1 MANIHVNPTRM
12 ELTRLKKK
20 RIMAVRGHKLLK
32 DKRDELMK
40 QFISMVEEN
49 KILREKVEKSIKK
62 ANNMFLLAKSEM
74 NKESL
79 NVALLSAKQA
89 VSLEVSM
96 QNIMSVNVPK
106 FSYKTRTAN
115 VNDIYSYGLAFTSS
129 SLDIAI
135 GLLFSAFED
144 MLKLA
149 QVEKTCQLLAEEIE
163 KTRRR
168 VNALEHVVIPQA
180 QDGIKY
186 ILMKL
191 DENER
196 STQARLMRTEAKKYL

>member
-1 MANIHVNPTRM
+1 MANVQINPTRM

-49 KILREKVEKSIKK
+49 KSLREKVELGIKK
-62 ANNMFLLAKSEM
+62 ALEKFLLARSEM
-74 NKESL
+74 SDEYL
-79 NVALLSAKQA
+79 NTALLATKQS
-89 VSLEVSM
+89 VSLDVNIK
-96 QNIMSVNVPK
+96 NIMSVNVPE
-106 FSYKTRTAN
+106 FNYTTRTADS
-115 VNDIYSYGLAFTSS
+115 NDIYSYGLAFTSFGLDDAVK
-129 SLDIAI
+129 SLSDV
-135 GLLFSAFED
+135 FED

-149 QVEKTCQLLAEEIE
+149 EREKACQLLAAEIE

-168 VNALEHVVIPQA
+168 VNALEYVVIPQT
-180 QDGIKY
+180 QHGIKY
-186 ILMKL
+186 ISMKL

-196 STQARLMRTEAKKYL
+196 GAQVRLMKTSATK

>member
-1 MANIHVNPTRM
+1 MANVQINPTRM

-49 KILREKVEKSIKK
+49 KSLREKVESGIKK
-62 ANNMFLLAKSEM
+62 ANQKFLLARSEM
-74 NKESL
+74 SDEYL
-79 NVALLSAKQA
+79 NTALLATKQS
-89 VSLEVSM
+89 VSLDVNIK
-96 QNIMSVNVPK
+96 NIMSVNVPEFK
-106 FSYKTRTAN
+106 YTTRTADS
-115 VNDIYSYGLAFTSS
+115 NDIYSYGLAFTSFGLDDAVK
-129 SLDIAI
+129 SLSDV
-135 GLLFSAFED
+135 FED

-149 QVEKTCQLLAEEIE
+149 EREKACQLLASEIE

-168 VNALEHVVIPQA
+168 VNALEYVVIPQT
-180 QDGIKY
+180 QNGIKY
-186 ILMKL
+186 ISMKL

-196 STQARLMRTEAKKYL
+196 GAQVRLMKTSATK